1 MPKLTSKY
9 KTHHLATEKTF
20 AMVKPDGVMRGLIGE
35 IIKRFEQRGL
45 KIVALKMVHATFE
58 QANDFYPKDEEWLVR
73 LGGKGLKTFAEY
85 GLDPKKEMGTNDPL
99 EIGKAVRK
107 ALIEFITM
115 GPVVP
120 MVIEGLHAV
129 SVVRKIVG
137 ATLPVF
143 ADPGTIRGDFAH
155 DAPTAANIENRSIFN
170 LVHASELPEEAA
182 KEIAHWF
189 EEDDLLDYDR
199 ADHVIMFGDKRHQQ

>member
-1 MPKLTSKY
+1 MSTLKAKY
-9 KTHHLATEKTF
+9 TTHQLATERTF
-20 AMVKPDGVMRGLIGE
+20 AMIKPDGVMRGLSGE

-45 KIVALKMVHATFE
+45 KIIALKMVHATHE
-58 QANDFYPKDEEWLVR
+58 QADTFYPKSEEWIAR
-73 LGGKGLKTFAEY
+73 LGTKGIKTFEEY
-85 GLDPKKEMGTNDPL
+85 NLDPKKELGSDVPFEVGM
-99 EIGKAVRK
+99 KVREG
-107 ALIEFITM
+107 LIRFITM
-115 GPVVP
+115 GPVIP

-170 LVHASELPEEAA
+170 LIHASEVPEEATT
-182 KEIAHWF
+182 EIKHWF
-189 EEDDLLDYDR
+189 KDSEILDYDL
-199 ADHVIMFGDKRHQQ
+199 AEHVIMFGDKRNQ